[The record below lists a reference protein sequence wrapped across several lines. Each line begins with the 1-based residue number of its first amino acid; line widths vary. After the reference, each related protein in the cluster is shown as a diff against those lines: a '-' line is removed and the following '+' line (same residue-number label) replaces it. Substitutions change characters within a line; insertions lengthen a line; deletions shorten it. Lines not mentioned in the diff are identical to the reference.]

1 MKAARQREDYLRK
14 LSTADEKYGA
24 ARDAY
29 QLAETRFQLA
39 QLVSRLR
46 AYAGLSMF
54 SWYV

>member
-29 QLAETRFQLA
+29 QLAVTSFQLA

-46 AYAGLSMF
+46 
-54 SWYV
+54 V